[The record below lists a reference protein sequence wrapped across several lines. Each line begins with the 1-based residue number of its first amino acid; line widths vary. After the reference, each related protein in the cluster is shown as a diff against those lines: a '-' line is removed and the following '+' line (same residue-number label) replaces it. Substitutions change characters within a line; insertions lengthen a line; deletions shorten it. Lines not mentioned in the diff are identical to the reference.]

1 MGTFAN
7 GSTGSPYRA
16 ESRDCVTSYFVE
28 KTSTFIIPIY
38 NQQSYALK
46 KQIFK
51 LRSFYDTLF
60 LSKRQTEL
68 V

>member
-1 MGTFAN
+1 MRPFAN
-7 GSTGSPYRA
+7 W
-16 ESRDCVTSYFVE
+16 VTSYFVE
-28 KTSTFIIPIY
+28 TTSTFIIPIY

-51 LRSFYDTLF
+51 LRFFYDTLF

-68 V
+68 VSARLIFCKDA

>member
-1 MGTFAN
+1 MGLYANCVMSDFA
-7 GSTGSPYRA
+7 
-16 ESRDCVTSYFVE
+16 E

-38 NQQSYALK
+38 NQQPYAHK

-60 LSKRQTEL
+60 LPKRQTEL
-68 V
+68 VSARLILCKDA